1 MLRLFFR
8 ARWLTLSFLFFSIA
22 EVAVEYKVFG
32 PSKPVTAEEKD
43 AVLQCRVEPELDVT
57 SLTVEWKLQ
66 DKLVHRYRSSDD
78 DLVSQ
83 DPKFKGRTTLFRKE
97 MVQGNI
103 YLKVT
108 NVTQE
113 DAGNYTCI
121 VSKLQGQVKKATVTL
136 NVGGNIF
143 ICFVLPVFSVL
154 YGNVQ

>member
-1 MLRLFFR
+1 MIFVH
-8 ARWLTLSFLFFSIA
+8 FLNLKFYFMVSP
-22 EVAVEYKVFG
+22 VEYKVFG

-136 NVGGNIF
+136 NVGEF
-143 ICFVLPVFSVL
+143 CSFK
-154 YGNVQ
+154 